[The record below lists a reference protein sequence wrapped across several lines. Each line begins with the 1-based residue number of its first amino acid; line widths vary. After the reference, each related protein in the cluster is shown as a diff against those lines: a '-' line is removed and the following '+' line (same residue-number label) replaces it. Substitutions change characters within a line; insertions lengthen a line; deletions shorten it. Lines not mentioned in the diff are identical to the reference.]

1 MEANCGQTN
10 RRFQGGA
17 EMKNFRPE
25 LRSLSAGSLPYQEPA
40 AACRLVVDT
49 LDIPT
54 WPQLPRRS
62 FLENMYV
69 QFSERFPGVVV
80 TDEQIWVDRD
90 RDLDDELERLY
101 VAYLMNDLDYASISP
116 GYAAGLYHCLQ
127 TGLPATLVKGQVTGP
142 VSWGLMVAD
151 QERTP
156 ILYDD
161 VLAEAAGKHLRL
173 KASWM
178 EQQLLGIADQTII
191 FLDEP
196 YMSSFGSAFLS
207 LSQGEVVTLL
217 EEVFAGI
224 EGLKGVHCCGNTDW
238 SLLLSTSLDIL
249 SFDAYEYAETLV
261 PHAERL
267 SEFLGR
273 GGTLAWGI
281 VPASDDALDETV
293 ESLVERFHRALDLL
307 TAKAI
312 HQDDLLASALIM
324 PSCGCGSLESGT
336 AERVLELVSG
346 VAKALQERYG

>member
-1 MEANCGQTN
+1 
-10 RRFQGGA
+10 
-17 EMKNFRPE
+17 MKEFKPA
-25 LRSLSAGSLPYQEPA
+25 LRSLATGSLPHQEPGP
-40 AACRLVVDT
+40 ACRLVLDT

-69 QFSERFPGVVV
+69 QFSEHFPGIVV
-80 TDEQIWVDRD
+80 TGEQIYVDRE
-90 RDLDDELERLY
+90 RDLDEDLERLY
-101 VAYLMNDLDYASISP
+101 VAYLMNDLDFASVSP
-116 GYAAGLYHCLQ
+116 DHAAGLYHCLS
-127 TGLPATLVKGQVTGP
+127 TGLPAPLVKGQVTGP

-151 QERTP
+151 QERKP

-207 LSQGEVVTLL
+207 LSQGEVVDLL

-224 EGLKGVHCCGNTDW
+224 EGLKGIHCCGNTEW

-249 SFDAYEYAETLV
+249 SFDAYEYAETLALY
-261 PHAERL
+261 PEQL
-267 SEFLGR
+267 GEFLEK
-273 GGTLAWGI
+273 GGVIGWGI
-281 VPASDDALDETV
+281 VPAGDEALDETV
-293 ESLVERFHRALDLL
+293 DSLVDRFHGALDLL
-307 TAKAI
+307 ADKGF
-312 HQDDLLASALIM
+312 HRDDLLASALIM
-324 PSCGCGSLESGT
+324 PSCGCGSLEVDT
-336 AERVLELVSG
+336 AVRVLELTRELST
-346 VAKALQERYG
+346 ALQERYG